1 MKKKTLSFGSSLV
14 AVILSL
20 GTIIVGKLW
29 LSLNTTI
36 VLLLSATVVSCFV
49 VLKGVKWSDIETEI
63 SAGIKGMGTPIVVLL
78 ETGILV
84 GVWMA
89 CGTIP
94 MMMDWGLKLIS
105 PKIFLL
111 VTCLI
116 CTIMSVVSGT
126 SWGTLATAGVALLG
140 VGIGLGIP
148 VPMTCGAIVVGSF
161 FGDKMSPL
169 SDSTIVAAASCE
181 VPLMEHIR
189 HMLWSTT
196 PAYLVSIIVYVVL
209 GFRFDGVIGGEQYE
223 SLLNGL
229 ASTFNFNVLLLIPP
243 IVVFALVLSK
253 KPALP
258 AFAAGIA
265 SAVVLGMIFQGQGFA
280 ELCGVMANGCK
291 IDSGNDL
298 VNTLIQRGGM
308 NSMLSTVSIVIGA
321 AVFAA
326 PIRASGAAQILFGKV
341 EEIAKTPGRF
351 AAACYIIHP
360 IFQLVAVTY
369 YVTYPVMGSFCAP
382 VYDKFGLSRAN
393 LTRTFEDSGTVI
405 APLIPWGM
413 AGSYITAQLGVVP
426 SEYWQY
432 MPMCYMCI
440 VFGIILSLTGIGVK
454 KADGTYVRPILWQ
467 KKSAKAA
474 K

>member
-1 MKKKTLSFGSSLV
+1 MEKKALSLGSSLI

-36 VLLLSATVVSCFV
+36 VLLLSAAVVSCFTV
-49 VLKGVKWSDIETEI
+49 IKGVKWSDIEAEI

-189 HMLWSTT
+189 HMLWTTT
-196 PAYLVSIIVYVVL
+196 PAYLVSIILYIIL

-243 IVVFALVLSK
+243 IVVFALVLTK

-265 SAVVLGMIFQGQGFA
+265 SAVILGMIFQGQSFA
-280 ELCGVMANGCK
+280 ELCTVMASGCT

-308 NSMLSTVSIVIGA
+308 NSI
-321 AVFAA
+321 
-326 PIRASGAAQILFGKV
+326 
-341 EEIAKTPGRF
+341 E
-351 AAACYIIHP
+351 
-360 IFQLVAVTY
+360 
-369 YVTYPVMGSFCAP
+369 
-382 VYDKFGLSRAN
+382 
-393 LTRTFEDSGTVI
+393 
-405 APLIPWGM
+405 
-413 AGSYITAQLGVVP
+413 
-426 SEYWQY
+426 
-432 MPMCYMCI
+432 
-440 VFGIILSLTGIGVK
+440 
-454 KADGTYVRPILWQ
+454 
-467 KKSAKAA
+467 
-474 K
+474 

>member
-1 MKKKTLSFGSSLV
+1 MEKKTLSFGSSLV

-326 PIRASGAAQILFGKV
+326 PIRASGAARSSSARWRRSQKPRAALPLP
-341 EEIAKTPGRF
+341 ATSSTP
-351 AAACYIIHP
+351 
-360 IFQLVAVTY
+360 
-369 YVTYPVMGSFCAP
+369 S
-382 VYDKFGLSRAN
+382 S
-393 LTRTFEDSGTVI
+393 S
-405 APLIPWGM
+405 
-413 AGSYITAQLGVVP
+413 
-426 SEYWQY
+426 
-432 MPMCYMCI
+432 
-440 VFGIILSLTGIGVK
+440 
-454 KADGTYVRPILWQ
+454 
-467 KKSAKAA
+467 
-474 K
+474 

>member
-1 MKKKTLSFGSSLV
+1 M
-14 AVILSL
+14 
-20 GTIIVGKLW
+20 
-29 LSLNTTI
+29 
-36 VLLLSATVVSCFV
+36 
-49 VLKGVKWSDIETEI
+49 
-63 SAGIKGMGTPIVVLL
+63 
-78 ETGILV
+78 
-84 GVWMA
+84 
-89 CGTIP
+89 
-94 MMMDWGLKLIS
+94 
-105 PKIFLL
+105 
-111 VTCLI
+111 
-116 CTIMSVVSGT
+116 
-126 SWGTLATAGVALLG
+126 
-140 VGIGLGIP
+140 
-148 VPMTCGAIVVGSF
+148 
-161 FGDKMSPL
+161 
-169 SDSTIVAAASCE
+169 
-181 VPLMEHIR
+181 
-189 HMLWSTT
+189 
-196 PAYLVSIIVYVVL
+196 SIIVYVVL

-382 VYDKFGLSRAN
+382 V
-393 LTRTFEDSGTVI
+393 
-405 APLIPWGM
+405 
-413 AGSYITAQLGVVP
+413 
-426 SEYWQY
+426 
-432 MPMCYMCI
+432 
-440 VFGIILSLTGIGVK
+440 
-454 KADGTYVRPILWQ
+454 
-467 KKSAKAA
+467 
-474 K
+474 